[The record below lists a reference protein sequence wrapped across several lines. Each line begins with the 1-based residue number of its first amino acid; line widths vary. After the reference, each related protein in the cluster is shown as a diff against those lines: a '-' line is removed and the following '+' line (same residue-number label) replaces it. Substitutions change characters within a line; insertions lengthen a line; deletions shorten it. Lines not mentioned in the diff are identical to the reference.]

1 MYSMHRLTFD
11 SQLRLV
17 SKPTI
22 FCRGG
27 FLAARDANTQ
37 TAGFAIMCSLLT
49 GSTSPRPPPY
59 AVSPK
64 MCLHTAGLKADKVKG
79 LVNL

>member
-17 SKPTI
+17 FKLTI
-22 FCRGG
+22 FRRRD
-27 FLAARDANTQ
+27 FLQPMMLIHKQLGSHNVFSPYWIH
-37 TAGFAIMCSLLT
+37 FAK
-49 GSTSPRPPPY
+49 PPPFT
-59 AVSPK
+59 VSPK